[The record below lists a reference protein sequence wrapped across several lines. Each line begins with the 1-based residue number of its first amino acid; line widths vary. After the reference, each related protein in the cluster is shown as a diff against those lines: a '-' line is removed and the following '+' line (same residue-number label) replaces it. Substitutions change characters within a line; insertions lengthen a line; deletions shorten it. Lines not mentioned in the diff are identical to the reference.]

1 MNNYDVPPCGHLED
15 MLFAAYVSQSSNLI
29 ASSCI
34 GHIGELLMFERLVI
48 EFLVFIHCNN

>member
-1 MNNYDVPPCGHLED
+1 MINYDVPPCGLED